1 MDLNRIRM
9 KDKNGRQKDYEFS
22 NEDKLF
28 NSYKGSAFP
37 LVAEAIQEDLEAYRK
52 NEEEIRRLKDSMVF
66 LIFKSSK
73 RSILVFPI
81 FLEWPNFKNAQFSES
96 TDR

>member
-28 NSYKGSAFP
+28 KSYKGSAFP

-66 LIFKSSK
+66 F
-73 RSILVFPI
+73 
-81 FLEWPNFKNAQFSES
+81 NFKKYFLTFRIIFWFAL
-96 TDR
+96 

>member
-1 MDLNRIRM
+1 MDLNRVRM

-28 NSYKGSAFP
+28 ANFKGSPFP

-66 LIFKSSK
+66 
-73 RSILVFPI
+73 
-81 FLEWPNFKNAQFSES
+81 
-96 TDR
+96 